1 MFICRYWKKWYLG
14 KKLKFIKLRLEG
26 FRSSYTKAF
35 LKTTFDLTMLCFS
48 SYLYLLRDVF
58 RTLSNILD
66 ETFLQKCSM
75 LDLWDCS
82 EYASASATITFR
94 SSRRRCS
101 IKKGVHK
108 NFTKFTGKHLR
119 QSLFFNKV
127 AGLRPATLV
136 KKSLWHRCFPV
147 NFVKF
152 LRTPFLTEHLWCLL
166 LILS

>member
-127 AGLRPATLV
+127 AGLRPATLW
-136 KKSLWHRCFPV
+136 KRDSSTGI
-147 NFVKF
+147 F
-152 LRTPFLTEHLWCLL
+152 LRILWSFYEHLFL
-166 LILS
+166 